1 MHILLGLIMGIVYA
15 AAPGPVNVETLRRGM
30 KSGIIDSLAVQTGSS
45 VGRIIYA
52 LLALFGAGLLLR
64 GATMQLTLG
73 VFGMTVLFYLGIT
86 SIRDWRGLIDHAGK
100 TTENVDSPIHAF
112 WTGAILS
119 LANPLAIVFWLS
131 IGSRVTHEPGLDG
144 ATFLL
149 GFFAGCMIVSLFMA
163 TLASYWQT
171 RLTAKVALT
180 ISWACG
186 LVLIG
191 FGFRLGYTIGTTFH
205 FW

>member
-1 MHILLGLIMGIVYA
+1 MHVFMGLMMGFGYA
-15 AAPGPVNVETLRRGM
+15 AAPGPVNVETLRRGLKGGFM
-30 KSGIIDSLAVQTGSS
+30 DSLAVQTGSS
-45 VGRIIYA
+45 IGRIVYA
-52 LLALFGAGLLLR
+52 LLAFWGAGLLLQ
-64 GATMQLTLG
+64 GVTMQLTLG
-73 VFGMTVLFYLGIT
+73 VFGVTVLFYLGFNA
-86 SIRDWRGLIDHAGK
+86 IRDWRVLVDYLGD
-100 TTENVDSPIHAF
+100 TTEGTTSSRHAF
-112 WTGAILS
+112 WTGVILS
-119 LANPLAIVFWLS
+119 LVNLLAIVFWLS

-144 ATFLL
+144 AAFLL
-149 GFFAGCMIVSLFMA
+149 GFFAGCMIVSLLMA
-163 TLASYWQT
+163 IFASFWQS

>member
-1 MHILLGLIMGIVYA
+1 MGLIMGLVYA
-15 AAPGPVNVETLRRGM
+15 AAPGPVNVETLRRGLQ
-30 KSGIIDSLAVQTGSS
+30 GGFIDCLAVQTGSS
-45 VGRIIYA
+45 IGRIVYA
-52 LLALFGAGLLLR
+52 LLALFGAGLLLQ
-64 GATMQLTLG
+64 GATIQLTLG
-73 VFGMTVLFYLGIT
+73 VFGMTVLFYLGINA
-86 SIRDWRGLIDHAGK
+86 IRGWRDLAGYSGDA
-100 TTENVDSPIHAF
+100 TESSTISRHAF

-131 IGSRVTHEPGLDG
+131 IGSRVAHEPGLDG

-163 TLASYWQT
+163 IFASFWQT

-191 FGFRLGYTIGTTFH
+191 FGFRLGYTLGTTFH